1 MHVWPKTTWRGAV
14 PRKDGSCPYT
24 CFRPKASVVGGLSV
38 NLLTQLSVLYIF
50 TTTGTCTVLEWC
62 WILSEHSAG
71 LSILHCWLCFTWM
84 YGCQSMWAA
93 GCCASRLQVAGRV
106 DKILTHCAIG
116 LLFTKDSQSGRQ
128 NNVFTCAKTFCNSGT
143 ETVSPNHCQRPNQIS
158 VFQPCLLVHWVG
170 LCCVT
175 HDTQLSDGSC
185 MVWCVFF
192 LHRMRQIVN
201 AFMYD
206 RGYCCPA
213 CSVID
218 LKDLLEVHAQ

>member
-143 ETVSPNHCQRPNQIS
+143 YRNCFSKSLPKTKPNFCFPTLS
-158 VFQPCLLVHWVG
+158 TGALSWPLLCDSWHTIVWWFVHG
-170 LCCVT
+170 
-175 HDTQLSDGSC
+175 
-185 MVWCVFF
+185 MMCVF
-192 LHRMRQIVN
+192 LT
-201 AFMYD
+201 
-206 RGYCCPA
+206 
-213 CSVID
+213 
-218 LKDLLEVHAQ
+218 